1 MFNARDLLGQL
12 VDHGMSSQTTSTR
25 LGHAVGPQGAGGTDS
40 PLAALFGG
48 QGSAQAGG
56 GQAGGLSGILGAAQ
70 GLFGDASRSVKSGS
84 PLALGGLGALAG
96 AVLGGGGKS
105 MGGALGGGA
114 LALLGTLAYQAMRS
128 QGQAPEAKT
137 PEELAQHAP
146 LGLREPRDSNEEA
159 ELERRALLIVRAM
172 INAAKAD
179 GEIDQSE
186 IERIAGKIDEAGL
199 GQEAHTFIAN
209 EMAKPFEPS
218 AVVSEVQDKEVA
230 LEVYAASLLAIE
242 VDTPAEQRY
251 LHRLAEQL
259 GLDPAMVRFL
269 HQRMGVPD
277 AV

>member
-25 LGHAVGPQGAGGTDS
+25 LGHAVGPQGVGGTDS

-48 QGSAQAGG
+48 SAQAGG
-56 GQAGGLSGILGAAQ
+56 QAGGQSGLLGMAQ

-84 PLALGGLGALAG
+84 PLALGSLGALAG

-105 MGGALGGGA
+105 VRGALGGGA

-128 QGQAPEAKT
+128 QGQAPAAHS
-137 PEELAQHAP
+137 PEDLQRNAP
-146 LGLREPRDSNEEA
+146 LGLREPQDAGEEA
-159 ELERRALLIVRAM
+159 ELERRALLIVQAM

-179 GEIDQSE
+179 GDIDRSE

-199 GQEAHTFIAN
+199 GQEAHTFIAK
-209 EMAKPFEPS
+209 EMAKPFDPD
-218 AVVSEVQDKEVA
+218 AIVSQVHDKELA

-251 LHRLAEQL
+251 LDGLARGL
-259 GLDPAMVRFL
+259 GLEPAMVRFL
-269 HQRMGVPD
+269 HQRMGVPN
-277 AV
+277 AT

>member
-25 LGHAVGPQGAGGTDS
+25 IGHAVGPQGAGGTDS

-48 QGSAQAGG
+48 GGSAQTGSG
-56 GQAGGLSGILGAAQ
+56 SGGLSGILGMAQ
-70 GLFGDASRSVKSGS
+70 GVFGDASSSVKSGS
-84 PLALGGLGALAG
+84 PLALGSLGALAG

-105 MGGALGGGA
+105 VRGALGGGA
-114 LALLGTLAYQAMRS
+114 LALLGTLAYQAMRN

-146 LGLREPRDSNEEA
+146 LGLREPQDANEEA
-159 ELERRALLIVRAM
+159 ELERRALLIIRAM

-199 GQEAHTFIAN
+199 GHEAHTFIAK
-209 EMAKPFEPS
+209 EMAKPFD
-218 AVVSEVQDKEVA
+218 ADVIISEVQDKELA

-251 LHRLAEQL
+251 LEGLAHGL
-259 GLDPAMVRFL
+259 GLEPAMVRFL
-269 HQRMGVPD
+269 HQRMGVPN

>member
-25 LGHAVGPQGAGGTDS
+25 LGHAVGPQGVGGADS
-40 PLAALFGG
+40 PLAGLFGG
-48 QGSAQAGG
+48 QGG
-56 GQAGGLSGILGAAQ
+56 GQSGTASGLMGMAQ
-70 GLFGDASRSVKSGS
+70 SLFGGASQSVKSGN

-137 PEELAQHAP
+137 EEELVRHAP
-146 LGLREPRDSNEEA
+146 LGLREPQDPNEEV

-179 GEIDQSE
+179 GEIDRSE
-186 IERIAGKIDEAGL
+186 IERIAGKISEAGL
-199 GQEAHTFIAN
+199 GQEAHDFIAK
-209 EMAKPFEPS
+209 EMAKPFDPD
-218 AVVSEVQDKEVA
+218 AITREVQDKELA

-242 VDTPAEQRY
+242 VDTAAEQRY
-251 LHRLAEQL
+251 LDGLASGL
-259 GLDPAMVRFL
+259 GLEPAMVRFL
-269 HQRMGVPD
+269 HQRMGAPN
-277 AV
+277 AH